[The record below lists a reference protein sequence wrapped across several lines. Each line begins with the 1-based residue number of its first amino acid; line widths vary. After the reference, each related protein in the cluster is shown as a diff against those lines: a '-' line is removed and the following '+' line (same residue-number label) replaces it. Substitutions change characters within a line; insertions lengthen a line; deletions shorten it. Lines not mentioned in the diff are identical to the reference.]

1 MSDRP
6 AEPEAL
12 SIGEMINLLKDE
24 FPEVSVS
31 KVRFLEDQ
39 GLVHPSRSDSGY
51 RQFFAD
57 DVDRLRFIL
66 QQQRDH
72 FLPLKV
78 IKSKLTDWERGEEPD
93 ADAQEPEDRY
103 LDMGPADIDSE
114 ELLRR
119 AGLEPS
125 ELQALISNELIKPA
139 PDGRFDTDALAI
151 AREAKLLFARG
162 LEPRHLRTLRL
173 AADREA
179 DLLRQLSA
187 GIRRNTSPEARRQ
200 SRELLSGAAKSFEA
214 IHLRLLRRQIR
225 AMLEE

>member
-1 MSDRP
+1 MSERS
-6 AEPEAL
+6 AEPEAF

-39 GLVHPSRSDSGY
+39 GLVHPSRSESGY

-57 DVDRLRFIL
+57 DVERLRFIL

-93 ADAQEPEDRY
+93 AESQEPEDRY
-103 LDMGPADIDSE
+103 LEGGPAEIESG

-119 AGLEPS
+119 AGLEPA
-125 ELQALISNELIKPA
+125 ELDALIANGLLQPS
-139 PDGRFDTDALAI
+139 PDGRFDTDALAV
-151 AREAKLLFARG
+151 AREAKLLFERG

-173 AADREA
+173 GADREA

-187 GIRRNTSPEARRQ
+187 GLRRNTSPEGRRQ
-200 SRELLSGAAKSFEA
+200 SRELLSGVAKGFEA
-214 IHLRLLRRQIR
+214 IHLRLLRRQVR